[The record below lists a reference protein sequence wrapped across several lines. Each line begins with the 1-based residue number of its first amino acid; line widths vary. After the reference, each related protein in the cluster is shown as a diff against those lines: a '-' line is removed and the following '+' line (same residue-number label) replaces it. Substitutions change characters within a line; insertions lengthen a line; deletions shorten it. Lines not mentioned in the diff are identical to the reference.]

1 MRCPV
6 CRKDDDRVLD
16 TRSAQD
22 AGVIRRRRICN
33 GCDRRYTTFERIE
46 SAPLRVVKKDGTRI
60 PFDRRKILGG
70 MLKACEKR
78 PVALSTL
85 EDVTNRIEAEITRL
99 HDREVPSTVIG
110 EHVMRALRGLDQV
123 AYVRFASVY
132 REFQDIRAFQS
143 AMDELKPKLQAPRS
157 RRRLTGAPR

>member
-22 AGVIRRRRICN
+22 AGVIRRRRSCN
-33 GCDRRYTTFERIE
+33 ACGRRYTTFERIDT
-46 SAPLRVVKKDGTRI
+46 APLRVIKKDGTRV
-60 PFDRRKILGG
+60 PFDRNRILKG

-78 PVALSTL
+78 PVSLSAL
-85 EDVTNRIEAEITRL
+85 EDVVNRIESEIHRQ
-99 HDREVPSTVIG
+99 HDREVPSQAIG
-110 EHVMRALRGLDQV
+110 EHVMRALRDLDQV

-132 REFQDIRAFQS
+132 REFKDLNAFLS
-143 AMDELKPKLQAPRS
+143 ELKPMLDKKP
-157 RRRLTGAPR
+157 RRRQPAQA